1 MKERMLTRRAFLT
14 GAAGLGAS
22 LAAAA
27 LTGCAA
33 REVPVTYVLPT
44 SSAGGSAG
52 GSAFQ
57 SQTLRAGGKTCT
69 LWVTGCEVDE
79 DRNMVIVS
87 LNINN
92 QLDYGIVFNAR
103 GDNTTGQGR
112 MCLSARTDGSPAAV
126 TVLNT
131 TDGGLAGAADNF
143 SGRSVEPGSSAQGRI
158 YLRAD
163 APEWSALTLT
173 VRMNAGPLGGQAVFC
188 LSRNS

>member
-44 SSAGGSAG
+44 SSAGGST
-52 GSAFQ
+52 GSSSFQ
-57 SQTLRAGGKTCT
+57 SQTLQSGGKSCT

-79 DRNMVIVS
+79 ERNMVIVS

-92 QLDYGIVFNAR
+92 QLDYGIFFNAR
-103 GDNTTGQGR
+103 GDSTTGQGR
-112 MCLSARTDGSPAAV
+112 LCLSARTDGAPAAV
-126 TVLNT
+126 TVLNAA
-131 TDGGLAGAADNF
+131 DGGLAGAADNF
-143 SGRSVEPGSSAQGRI
+143 SGRSVGPGCSAQGRI

-188 LSRNS
+188 LNRNN